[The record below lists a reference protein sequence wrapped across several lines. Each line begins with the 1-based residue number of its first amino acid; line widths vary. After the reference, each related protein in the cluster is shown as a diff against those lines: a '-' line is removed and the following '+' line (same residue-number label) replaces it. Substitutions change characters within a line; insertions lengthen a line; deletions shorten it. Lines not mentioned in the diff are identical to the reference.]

1 MSSTTS
7 QRLDA
12 ARKQAREAEQA
23 LQDAHPALAGLP
35 RDFLTAYAE
44 LCRECYSPTKQ
55 SDELG
60 VAVTGHAAGTRTPRR
75 NEAAIQ
81 EKRRIDAQLTRIATR
96 LRGDQAGEG
105 GTFERI
111 VYGKDRRWTASSA
124 HSTSTRMTA

>member
-12 ARKQAREAEQA
+12 ARKAAREAEQA
-23 LQDAHPALAGLP
+23 LHDAHPALAGLP
-35 RDFLTAYAE
+35 RDFLAAYAE
-44 LCRECYSPTKQ
+44 LCRECYHPTKQ

-60 VAVTGHAAGTRTPRR
+60 VAVTGHAAGTRAPRR

-81 EKRRIDAQLTRIATR
+81 EKRRIDAQLTRIAHR
-96 LRGDQAGEG
+96 LRGDTAGEG

-111 VYGKDRRWTASSA
+111 VYGKDRRWGHPSA
-124 HSTSTRMTA
+124 NSTSTRISA